1 MSTVT
6 FSGINL
12 DNSIAINNV
21 PRITTNENQEF
32 LEKNSEAVVTAPINI
47 FTPIKNSIKLIP
59 YFKKRNIVMIWRN
72 AKKSDMSPITAK
84 TLEVIAKNCSCEPVN
99 ALPFPSIITPI
110 IAGIESSAK
119 IISVVPIIKRVK
131 NIWVICLLPSILV
144 NK

>member
-21 PRITTNENQEF
+21 PKITTNENQEF

-59 YFKKRNIVMIWRN
+59 YFKKRNIVVIWRN
-72 AKKSDMSPITAK
+72 AKKK
-84 TLEVIAKNCSCEPVN
+84 
-99 ALPFPSIITPI
+99 
-110 IAGIESSAK
+110 
-119 IISVVPIIKRVK
+119 
-131 NIWVICLLPSILV
+131 
-144 NK
+144 